1 MLEDEAPGGIGSGS
15 AGGEVVND
23 DRPGVIGTVGTT
35 LGTAGVN
42 IDDMDVGRAEEV
54 GTAVMMIATT
64 QRAASDVVDTLRQA
78 PGIVSVATLS
88 G

>member
-1 MLEDEAPGGIGSGS
+1 DIPPAEHLLM
-15 AGGEVVND
+15 VVND

-78 PGIVSVATLS
+78 PGIVSVATLT